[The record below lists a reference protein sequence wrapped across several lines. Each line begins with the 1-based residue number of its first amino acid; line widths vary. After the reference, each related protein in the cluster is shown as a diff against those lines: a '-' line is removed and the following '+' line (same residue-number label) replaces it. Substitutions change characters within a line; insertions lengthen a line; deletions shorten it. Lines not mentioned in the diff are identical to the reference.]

1 MSGLKKWMGFQG
13 SSSAANTE
21 SDNSP
26 SIQTTPIVQKS
37 QPLERIRELESQLA
51 ELRSRRD
58 ITALSQEEFEILATE
73 TAMTL
78 IRTAQQREAKA
89 EASAKR
95 ALAEGERVAK
105 ELLESAEGKARN
117 TVNQAEVR
125 GRRLIQAAEAD
136 AKDLVADA
144 LRSSE
149 ELIASK
155 RREASSIVT
164 AAKREAEESVTTAIS
179 EMYEFRSW
187 LGEVLT
193 EAERLY
199 KVQLQSLDAAESAI
213 AQSRNKLDSAMEKLN
228 SLHGKVEEV
237 LSAPGK
243 PAIKTKEIERTP
255 SSAKSVAM
263 SSAKSSRSNAT
274 SKKSPRKNVEKKART
289 KKSSKKR

>member
-13 SSSAANTE
+13 SSSAADSQSENA
-21 SDNSP
+21 P
-26 SIQTTPIVQKS
+26 SHQSTPLGQKT
-37 QPLERIRELESQLA
+37 QPIERIRELESQLA

-58 ITALSQEEFEILATE
+58 ITALSKEEFEILATE

-95 ALAEGERVAK
+95 ALADGERAAK
-105 ELLESAEGKARN
+105 ELLESAEGRARN

-149 ELIASK
+149 ELVASK
-155 RREASSIVT
+155 RREASTIVT
-164 AAKREAEESVTTAIS
+164 AAKREAEESISTAIS
-179 EMYEFRSW
+179 EMNEFRSW
-187 LGEVLT
+187 LGDVLT
-193 EAERLY
+193 DAERLY

-213 AQSRNKLDSAMEKLN
+213 AQSRNKLDSAMAKLN

-237 LSAPGK
+237 LATPGK
-243 PAIKTKEIERTP
+243 PVIKSREQEELPRK
-255 SSAKSVAM
+255 SSAGKSSARSSNSNKKSRKSV
-263 SSAKSSRSNAT
+263 KSRA
-274 SKKSPRKNVEKKART
+274 